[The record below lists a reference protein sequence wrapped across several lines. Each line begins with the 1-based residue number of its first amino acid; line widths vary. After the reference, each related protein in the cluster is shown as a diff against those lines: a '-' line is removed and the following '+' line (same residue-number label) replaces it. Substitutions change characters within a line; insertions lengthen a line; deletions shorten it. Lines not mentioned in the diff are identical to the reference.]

1 MSKYAIPSAKIL
13 VFIIK
18 NIPERTM
25 KLKTIIFIL
34 IYLIFL
40 PAMAGPARRGLIPLT
55 QPDGTVFNAVFRGDE
70 FLRIK
75 TTAEGHAI
83 IQDEEGWWCYAG
95 FDGTGC
101 RYSSGFRV
109 GTDVPDEVLV
119 KSKDIPYS
127 VLSQNTALHRNT
139 GDNPAQTMRRVM
151 EKVQTRSGEK
161 TVKHAIVILAQ
172 YSDVSFSNNRQS
184 FVDLLTQKGYSANGA
199 EGCAK
204 DYFDAQFNGKVEFS
218 FEVSTVVTLPGTRAY
233 YGANN
238 AGGNDTR
245 AAEMIIN
252 ACQIADNDIDFSIYD
267 DDGDGFVD
275 NIFVI
280 FAGGD
285 EANGDGEDCI
295 WSHSWNI
302 YYGAGYNISLDGKK
316 LGRYACTAEFDKTL
330 ASSGYK
336 DILTGIGTF
345 CHEFSH
351 SLGLM
356 DMYDTDYEGSG
367 GLSSGLWLSTSLM
380 DNGNRNNNGNT
391 PPYFNAIERE
401 MLGISTPVIIDSDG
415 SYRLEPVSDNG
426 MAYRINTDNENEY
439 YLIEC
444 RSGKDWDSHAGGSGM
459 LIYHIDRS
467 DRGSGYSTEFGKEL
481 NAAERWGHNEVNCN
495 PAHQCADLLEADG
508 RQDSFSGQNDLYNQS
523 DNINGVF
530 FPYSG
535 ITSITPEGQPGFRF
549 WSGTSGKASIT
560 NIRKDGD
567 DIMFSVIGFSEDST
581 PPVPKNIRHE
591 VFADAAIISF
601 ESSRIFDGEAVIEYG
616 RTGQGTVSKTIKA
629 YEPGKFAAVIENLE
643 SGNRTYTATIAF
655 SINGIIGESE
665 SVSFMTKKAPTV
677 GWPFIYMGSTAK
689 DKEGHIPAGTEI
701 PLRTYNTG
709 NAAEVSWTFNGTP
722 VDAERTGYF
731 TVSES
736 GTLKAHIIWND
747 GSEEIILKEIIT
759 GRP

>member
-1 MSKYAIPSAKIL
+1 
-13 VFIIK
+13 
-18 NIPERTM
+18 M
-25 KLKTIIFIL
+25 KLKTILFFL
-34 IYLIFL
+34 TFFIFL
-40 PAMAGPARRGLIPLT
+40 PAMAGPARRGLIPLS

-75 TTAEGHAI
+75 TTEEGHAI

-101 RYSSGFRV
+101 RYSNGFRV
-109 GTDVPDEVLV
+109 GTDVPDEILI

-127 VLSQNTALHRNT
+127 ILSQNAVLHRNT
-139 GDNPAQTMRRVM
+139 GDNPAQTMRRVL
-151 EKVQTRSGEK
+151 ERIQTRSGEK
-161 TVKHAIVILAQ
+161 AVKHAIVILAQ
-172 YSDVSFSNNRQS
+172 YSDVSFSNSRQN
-184 FVDLLTQKGYSANGA
+184 FVDLLTQTGYSANGA

-218 FEVSTVVTLPGTRAY
+218 FEVSKVVTLPGTRAY

-252 ACQIADNDIDFSIYD
+252 ACQTADNDIDFSIYD
-267 DDGDGFVD
+267 DDGDGFID
-275 NIFVI
+275 NVFVI

-285 EANGDGEDCI
+285 EANGNGEDCI

-302 YYGAGYNISLDGKK
+302 YYGAGYSISLDGKK
-316 LGRYACTAEFDKTL
+316 LGRYACTAEFDKIL

-351 SLGLM
+351 TLGLM

-380 DNGNRNNNGNT
+380 DYGNQNNNGNT

-401 MLGISTPVIIDSDG
+401 MLGISTPLVIDSDG

-426 MAYRINTDNENEY
+426 MTYRINTDNENEY
-439 YLIEC
+439 YLMEC
-444 RSGKDWDSHAGGSGM
+444 RSGKGWDSHAGGSGM

-467 DRGSGYSTEFGKEL
+467 DKGSGNSTEFGREL
-481 NAAERWGHNEVNCN
+481 TAAERWVHNEVNGN
-495 PAHQCADLLEADG
+495 PEHQCADLLEADG
-508 RQDSFSGQNDLYNQS
+508 RQDSFSGQNALYNQS
-523 DNINGVF
+523 KNINGVF

-549 WSGTSGKASIT
+549 WSGSFGKASIT

-567 DIMFSVIGFSEDST
+567 DILFSVIGFSEDST

-616 RTGQGTVSKTIKA
+616 RTGQATVSKTVKA

-677 GWPFIYMGSTAK
+677 SWPFIYMGSTAK
-689 DKEGHIPAGTEI
+689 DSEGHIPAGTEI

-736 GTLKAHIIWND
+736 GTLKAHIIWDD
-747 GSEEIILKEIIT
+747 GSEEVILKEIIT
-759 GRP
+759 GGKQ

>member
-1 MSKYAIPSAKIL
+1 
-13 VFIIK
+13 
-18 NIPERTM
+18 M
-25 KLKTIIFIL
+25 KLKTILFFL
-34 IYLIFL
+34 TFFIFL
-40 PAMAGPARRGLIPLT
+40 PAMAGPARRGLIPLS

-75 TTAEGHAI
+75 TTEEGHAI

-109 GTDVPDEVLV
+109 GTDVPDEILI

-127 VLSQNTALHRNT
+127 ILSQNAVLHRNT
-139 GDNPAQTMRRVM
+139 GDNPAQTMRRVL
-151 EKVQTRSGEK
+151 ERIQTRSGEK
-161 TVKHAIVILAQ
+161 AVKHAIVILAQ
-172 YSDVSFSNNRQS
+172 YSDVSFSNSRQN
-184 FVDLLTQKGYSANGA
+184 FVDLLTQTGYSANGA

-218 FEVSTVVTLPGTRAY
+218 FEVSKVVTLPGTRAY

-252 ACQIADNDIDFSIYD
+252 ACQTADNDIDFSIYD
-267 DDGDGFVD
+267 DDGDGFID
-275 NIFVI
+275 NVFVI

-302 YYGAGYNISLDGKK
+302 YYGAGYSISLDGKK
-316 LGRYACTAEFDKTL
+316 LGRYACTAEFDKIL

-351 SLGLM
+351 TLGLM

-380 DNGNRNNNGNT
+380 DYGNQNNNGNT

-401 MLGISTPVIIDSDG
+401 MLGISTPVVIDSDG

-426 MAYRINTDNENEY
+426 MTYRINTDNENEY
-439 YLIEC
+439 YLMEC
-444 RSGKDWDSHAGGSGM
+444 RSGKGWDSHAGGSGM

-467 DRGSGYSTEFGKEL
+467 DKGSGNSTEFGREL
-481 NAAERWGHNEVNCN
+481 TAAERWGHNEVNGN
-495 PAHQCADLLEADG
+495 PEHQCADLLEADG
-508 RQDSFSGQNDLYNQS
+508 RQDSFSGQNALNNQS
-523 DNINGVF
+523 KNINGVF

-549 WSGTSGKASIT
+549 WSGSFGKASIT

-567 DIMFSVIGFSEDST
+567 DILFSVIGFSEDST

-616 RTGQGTVSKTIKA
+616 RTGQATVSKTVKA

-677 GWPFIYMGSTAK
+677 SWPFIYMGSTAK
-689 DKEGHIPAGTEI
+689 DSEGHIPAGTEI

-736 GTLKAHIIWND
+736 GTLKAHIIWDD
-747 GSEEIILKEIIT
+747 GSEEVILKEIIT
-759 GRP
+759 GGKQ

>member
-1 MSKYAIPSAKIL
+1 
-13 VFIIK
+13 
-18 NIPERTM
+18 M

-34 IYLIFL
+34 TLFIFL
-40 PAMAGPARRGLIPLT
+40 PSMAGPARRGLIPLT
-55 QPDGTVFNAVFRGDE
+55 QPDGTVFNAVFTGDE

-83 IQDEEGWWCYAG
+83 IQDKEGWWCYAG
-95 FDGTGC
+95 FDGTGA

-109 GTDVPDEVLV
+109 GTDVPDEVLN

-127 VLSQNTALHRNT
+127 ILSKTAGLKRNA
-139 GDNPAQTMRRVM
+139 GGNPAQSMRRMM
-151 EKVQTRSGEK
+151 ERVQTRSEGK
-161 TVKHAIVILAQ
+161 AVKHAIVILAQ
-172 YSDVSFSNNRQS
+172 YSDVSFSNSRQS
-184 FVDLLTQKGYSANGA
+184 FVDLLTKKGYSANGA

-218 FEVSTVVTLPGTRAY
+218 FEVSKVVTLPGTREY
-233 YGANN
+233 YGAND
-238 AGGNDTR
+238 AGGNDSR

-267 DDGDGFVD
+267 DDGDGFID
-275 NIFVI
+275 NAFVF

-285 EANGDGEDCI
+285 EANGSGEECI
-295 WSHSWNI
+295 WSHSWDI
-302 YYGAGYNISLDGKK
+302 YYGAGYDISLDGKK
-316 LGRYACTAEFDKTL
+316 LGRYACTAEFNKIL

-336 DILTGIGTF
+336 DIFTGIGTF
-345 CHEFSH
+345 CHEYSH
-351 SLGLM
+351 TLGLM
-356 DMYDTDYEGSG
+356 DMYDTDYEESG
-367 GLSSGLWLSTSLM
+367 GISSGLWLSTSLM
-380 DNGNRNNNGNT
+380 DYGNHNNNGNT

-401 MLGISTPVIIDSDG
+401 MLGISTPVIIDTDG

-426 MAYRINTDNENEY
+426 QTYRIDTDNEDEY

-444 RSGKDWDSHAGGSGM
+444 RSGKSWDSHVGGSGM

-467 DRGSGYSTEFGKEL
+467 GNGAGNSTEYGREL
-481 NAAERWGHNEVNCN
+481 TAAERWKYNEVNGN
-495 PAHQCADLLEADG
+495 PDHQCADLLEADS
-508 RQDSFSGQNDLYNQS
+508 RLDSFSGQNDLNNLS
-523 DNINGVF
+523 KNINGVF

-535 ITSITPEGQPGFRF
+535 ITSITPEGQPGFKF
-549 WSGTSGKASIT
+549 WSGSIGKASIT
-560 NIRKDGD
+560 NIRKDGN
-567 DIMFSVIGFSEDST
+567 DIVFSVIGFSEDST

-616 RTGQGTVSKTIKA
+616 RTGQATVSKTVKA
-629 YEPGKFAAVIENLE
+629 YEPGRFAVILENLE

-655 SINGIIGESE
+655 SINGITGENE
-665 SVSFMTKKAPTV
+665 SISFMTKKAPTV
-677 GWPFIYMGSTAK
+677 SWPFIYMGSTAK
-689 DKEGHIPAGTEI
+689 DSEGYIPAGTEI

-709 NAAEVSWTFNGTP
+709 HAAEISWTFNDSP

-731 TVSES
+731 TVSGN

-747 GSEEIILKEIIT
+747 GSEEVIQKEIIT
-759 GRP
+759 GRQ

>member
-109 GTDVPDEVLV
+109 GADVPDEVLV

-172 YSDVSFSNNRQS
+172 YSDVSFSNSRQS

-218 FEVSTVVTLPGTRAY
+218 FDVSTVVTLPGTRAY

-267 DDGDGFVD
+267 DDGDGFID

-302 YYGAGYNISLDGKK
+302 YYGAGYSISLDGKK

-351 SLGLM
+351 TLGLM

-549 WSGTSGKASIT
+549 WSGSSGKASIT

-677 GWPFIYMGSTAK
+677 GWPFIYMGSIAK

-709 NAAEVSWTFNGTP
+709 NAAEVSWTFNGNP

>member
-1 MSKYAIPSAKIL
+1 
-13 VFIIK
+13 
-18 NIPERTM
+18 M
-25 KLKTIIFIL
+25 KLKTILFFL
-34 IYLIFL
+34 TFFIFL
-40 PAMAGPARRGLIPLT
+40 PAMAGPARRGLIPLS

-75 TTAEGHAI
+75 TTEEGHAI

-109 GTDVPDEVLV
+109 GADVPDEILI

-127 VLSQNTALHRNT
+127 ILSQNAVLHRNT
-139 GDNPAQTMRRVM
+139 GDNPAQTMRRVL
-151 EKVQTRSGEK
+151 ERIQTRSGEK
-161 TVKHAIVILAQ
+161 AVKHAIVILAQ
-172 YSDVSFSNNRQS
+172 YSDVSFSNSRQN
-184 FVDLLTQKGYSANGA
+184 FVDLLTQTGYSANGA

-218 FEVSTVVTLPGTRAY
+218 FEVSKVVTLPGTRAY

-252 ACQIADNDIDFSIYD
+252 ACQTADNDIDFSIYD
-267 DDGDGFVD
+267 DDGDGFID
-275 NIFVI
+275 NVFVI

-302 YYGAGYNISLDGKK
+302 YYGAGYSISLDGKK
-316 LGRYACTAEFDKTL
+316 LGRYACTAEFDKIL

-351 SLGLM
+351 TLGLM

-380 DNGNRNNNGNT
+380 DYGNQNNNGNT

-401 MLGISTPVIIDSDG
+401 MLGISTPVVIDSDG

-426 MAYRINTDNENEY
+426 MTYRINTDNENEY
-439 YLIEC
+439 YLMEC
-444 RSGKDWDSHAGGSGM
+444 RSGKGWDSHAGGSGM

-467 DRGSGYSTEFGKEL
+467 DKGSGNSTEFGREL
-481 NAAERWGHNEVNCN
+481 TAAERWVHNEVNGN
-495 PAHQCADLLEADG
+495 PEHQCADLLEADG
-508 RQDSFSGQNDLYNQS
+508 RQDSFSGQNALNNQS
-523 DNINGVF
+523 KNINGVF

-549 WSGTSGKASIT
+549 WSGSFGKASIT

-567 DIMFSVIGFSEDST
+567 DILFSVIGFSEDST
-581 PPVPKNIRHE
+581 PPVPKKIRHE

-616 RTGQGTVSKTIKA
+616 RTGQATVSKTVKA

-689 DKEGHIPAGTEI
+689 DSEGHIPAGTEI

-736 GTLKAHIIWND
+736 GTLKAHIIWDD
-747 GSEEIILKEIIT
+747 GSEEVILKEIIT
-759 GRP
+759 GGKQ